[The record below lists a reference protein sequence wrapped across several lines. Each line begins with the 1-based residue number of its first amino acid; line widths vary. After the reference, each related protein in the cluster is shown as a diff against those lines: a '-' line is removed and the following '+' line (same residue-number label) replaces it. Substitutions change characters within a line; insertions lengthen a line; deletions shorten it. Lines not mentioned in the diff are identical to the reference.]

1 MSIFDL
7 DTDVL
12 QVVGRTEAI
21 SKNNYQQVA
30 PNRPVN
36 KDSFSDGSIE
46 YRFKTNGTRYWIPS
60 RSYIRMR
67 VKVTKPNGD
76 VLNDVDDVAP
86 VYGFASS
93 LFQNAE
99 FQMSGKTI
107 SRVGDFMPQIDALQ
121 TRMNNSK
128 SWMESVG
135 ASTNFWSA
143 DFKHRQSDITGDGVL
158 VREVTG
164 DNTPSA
170 TYTRAELGFDLAG
183 GTGIDR
189 NAVAYDATTGI
200 LTASVNGGFTPLQ
213 DMRVAFPIG
222 SYFEYVQI
230 QGQVDYN
237 DPRLREPAKVLEHIS
252 ATQVR
257 VELGVIP
264 ADVVADGRTNF
275 ERISASNVTGA
286 NDARK
291 MKEFEIIYQPPL
303 SIFQIQNALPCVD
316 GALILNPQTKQ
327 SYQYNCIQ
335 SVKSAKTPD
344 TDFKVEIENMFL
356 YNNVVEGER
365 VMNKS
370 YVLDLPAINCQSE
383 TIDTTSFGQKDFT
396 VSPATEKLTVAY
408 QDNRIANDTRA
419 SASQFKVYDANYT
432 KDSEE
437 LGLDRFFI
445 QYASIK
451 QPEIDADPT
460 FDVNVDR
467 TTQRYTDTLLNTSQL
482 WNIGGA
488 EDIQTF
494 HKNGS
499 YYTYNFNREGTDRS
513 TRCSVH
519 QQFKTGTTTTNMRV
533 LLFSHY
539 RQIAMIKI
547 EDGLTTEVQLE
558 EV

>member
-1 MSIFDL
+1 MK
-7 DTDVL
+7 V
-12 QVVGRTEAI
+12 
-21 SKNNYQQVA
+21 SKA
-30 PNRPVN
+30 
-36 KDSFSDGSIE
+36 
-46 YRFKTNGTRYWIPS
+46 
-60 RSYIRMR
+60 
-67 VKVTKPNGD
+67 NGD
-76 VLNDVDDVAP
+76 VLNDVDDIAP

-107 SRVGDFMPQIDALQ
+107 SRVGDFMPQVDALQ

-128 SWMESVG
+128 SWLESVG

-158 VREVTG
+158 VREITG
-164 DNTPSA
+164 DNSPSA
-170 TYTRAELGFDLAG
+170 TYTQAELGFSLAG
-183 GTGIDR
+183 GAGNDR
-189 NAVAYDATTGI
+189 NSVAYDATTGI
-200 LTASVNGGFTPLQ
+200 ITASANGGTAPP
-213 DMRVAFPIG
+213 DVRVSFPIG
-222 SYFEYVQI
+222 SYFEWVLI
-230 QGQVDYN
+230 EGVGLD

-257 VELGVIP
+257 VELGKIP
-264 ADVVADGRTNF
+264 TDVAVDGRNKF
-275 ERISASNVTGA
+275 EGISVSNVSGA

-327 SYQYNCIQ
+327 SYQYNCVQ
-335 SVKSAKTPD
+335 SLKTAKVPD
-344 TDFKVEIENMFL
+344 TDFKVEIDNMFL
-356 YNNVVEGER
+356 YNNIVEGER

-383 TIDTTSFGQKDFT
+383 TINSTSFGQKDFT

-419 SASQFKVYDANYT
+419 SASQFKVYNANYT
-432 KDSEE
+432 NDSEE

-460 FDVNVDR
+460 FDVNIDR

-482 WNIGGA
+482 WNVGGA

-499 YYTYNFNREGTDRS
+499 YFCYNFNREGTDRS

-519 QQFKTGTTTTNMRV
+519 QQFKNGTSVANMRV

-547 EDGLTTEVQLE
+547 EDGVTTEVQLE

>member
-1 MSIFDL
+1 
-7 DTDVL
+7 
-12 QVVGRTEAI
+12 
-21 SKNNYQQVA
+21 
-30 PNRPVN
+30 
-36 KDSFSDGSIE
+36 
-46 YRFKTNGTRYWIPS
+46 
-60 RSYIRMR
+60 
-67 VKVTKPNGD
+67 
-76 VLNDVDDVAP
+76 
-86 VYGFASS
+86 
-93 LFQNAE
+93 
-99 FQMSGKTI
+99 
-107 SRVGDFMPQIDALQ
+107 
-121 TRMNNSK
+121 
-128 SWMESVG
+128 
-135 ASTNFWSA
+135 
-143 DFKHRQSDITGDGVL
+143 
-158 VREVTG
+158 
-164 DNTPSA
+164 
-170 TYTRAELGFDLAG
+170 
-183 GTGIDR
+183 
-189 NAVAYDATTGI
+189 
-200 LTASVNGGFTPLQ
+200 
-213 DMRVAFPIG
+213 MRVAFPLG
-222 SYFEYVQI
+222 SYFEWVLI
-230 QGQVDYN
+230 EGVGLD

-252 ATQVR
+252 ATQIR
-257 VELGVIP
+257 VELGKILT
-264 ADVVADGRTNF
+264 DVAVDGRNKF
-275 ERISASNVTGA
+275 EGISPSNVSGA

-344 TDFKVEIENMFL
+344 TDFKVEIDNMFL
-356 YNNVVEGER
+356 YNNIVEGER

-383 TIDTTSFGQKDFT
+383 TIDNATFGQKDFT

-451 QPEIDADPT
+451 QPEIDADPK

-482 WNIGGA
+482 WNVGGA
-488 EDIQTF
+488 EDIQTY

-519 QQFKTGTTTTNMRV
+519 QQFKSTTATTNMRV

-547 EDGLTTEVQLE
+547 EDGMTTEVQLE